1 MKNRITIWNEFRHEK
16 ENETV
21 RLIYPNGI
29 HEAIAA
35 GIAPRGDFEIRTATL
50 DEPEHGLTEEI
61 LDSTDVLLWW
71 GHMAHPEVE
80 DEIVERVHQA
90 VLSGMGLI
98 ALHSAHASKIFVRLM
113 GTNCSL
119 KWREAGERE
128 RLWNVAPGHPI
139 MEGIGQYFEVEPAEM
154 YGERFD
160 IPEPDELIMI
170 SWFAGGEVF
179 RSACTWQR
187 GNGRVFYFRPGHETY
202 PVYHDENVLRVVAN
216 GCKWTRR
223 RISKTTF
230 EFPRT
235 DPIESL

>member
-35 GIAPRGDFEIRTATL
+35 GIAPHGDFEIRTATL

-71 GHMAHPEVE
+71 GHTAHPEVE

-98 ALHSAHASKIFVRLM
+98 VLHSAHASKIFVRLM

-202 PVYHDENVLRVVAN
+202 PVYQNRDVLRIIAN
-216 GCKWTRR
+216 GCNWARR
-223 RISKTTF
+223 RMNKTTF
-230 EFPRT
+230 EFPNS

>member
-35 GIAPRGDFEIRTATL
+35 GIAPHGDFEIRTATL

-139 MEGIGQYFEVEPAEM
+139 MEGIGEYFEIEPAEM

-160 IPEPDELIMI
+160 IPEPDDLLMI
-170 SWFAGGEVF
+170 SWFTGGEVF